1 MLRTENYYPSTW
13 LEKVITKPNFLKL
26 VMSIIIFATLDFH
39 LKAAAQSTNIT
50 SKEINNYAQ
59 AVLAM
64 EPSRQKAFEEIKT
77 IIGSKDVPPVIC
89 TDPKSFNPLPK
100 KAKKIAAEYCDKSKK
115 IVEETGLT
123 VEKFNSITL
132 DLKTN
137 NDLKALVYKELLR
150 LQKNSK

>member
-1 MLRTENYYPSTW
+1 MLHTDNGYASNW
-13 LEKVITKPNFLKL
+13 LQKVITKPNLLKL
-26 VMSIIIFATLDFH
+26 VMGIIIFATLDFH

-50 SKEINNYAQ
+50 SKEINSYAQ

-89 TDPKSFNPLPK
+89 TDPKSFYPLPN

-115 IVEETGLT
+115 IVEGTGLT
-123 VEKFNSITL
+123 VDKFNSITL
-132 DLKTN
+132 DIKTN
-137 NDLKALVYKELLR
+137 SELKSLVYKELLR
-150 LQKNSK
+150 LQKTSK